1 MGKELLIFGNI
12 EIEKNKNYSNKAHF
26 SKDVDIDKVLVS
38 NKISLGEKNV
48 GTLLVTCIMII
59 RFSRDI

>member
-26 SKDVDIDKVLVS
+26 SKDVDIDIVLVS
-38 NKISLGEKNV
+38 NKISLGEKKCRYFV
-48 GTLLVTCIMII
+48 GYLHNDYKV
-59 RFSRDI
+59 